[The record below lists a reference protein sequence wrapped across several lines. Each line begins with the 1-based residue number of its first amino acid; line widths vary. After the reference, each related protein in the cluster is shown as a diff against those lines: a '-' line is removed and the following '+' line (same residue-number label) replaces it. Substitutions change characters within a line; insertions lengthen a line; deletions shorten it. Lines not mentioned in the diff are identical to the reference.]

1 MKQLVVLSYL
11 RRFYFL
17 LCPFPLTLMFFANN
31 VNIDFIKDL
40 LLNAYLSA
48 LSSSLIGH
56 VPQLTKILTRFN
68 FFFFSFFF
76 FCKIQLLVTRRNIF
90 EAHFKKLIKLMK
102 SSLKIRYFHCF
113 VILLVNFFFGKV
125 TKRLLK
131 VRSLTLFGQKREAKL

>member
-1 MKQLVVLSYL
+1 MKQVVFLSYL

-48 LSSSLIGH
+48 LSSSLIVH
-56 VPQLTKILTRFN
+56 VPQLTKILTRVN
-68 FFFFSFFF
+68 FFFFGH
-76 FCKIQLLVTRRNIF
+76 IF

-113 VILLVNFFFGKV
+113 VILLVNFVFGKV

>member
-48 LSSSLIGH
+48 LSSSLIVH
-56 VPQLTKILTRFN
+56 VPQLTKILTRVN
-68 FFFFSFFF
+68 FFFFFFF

-113 VILLVNFFFGKV
+113 VILLVIFFW
-125 TKRLLK
+125 
-131 VRSLTLFGQKREAKL
+131 

>member
-1 MKQLVVLSYL
+1 MSKTINWMKQVVLLSYL

-31 VNIDFIKDL
+31 LNIDFIKDL

-48 LSSSLIGH
+48 LSSSLIVH
-56 VPQLTKILTRFN
+56 VPQFTKILTRVN
-68 FFFFSFFF
+68 FFFFFWH
-76 FCKIQLLVTRRNIF
+76 IF

-113 VILLVNFFFGKV
+113 VILLVNFVFGKV